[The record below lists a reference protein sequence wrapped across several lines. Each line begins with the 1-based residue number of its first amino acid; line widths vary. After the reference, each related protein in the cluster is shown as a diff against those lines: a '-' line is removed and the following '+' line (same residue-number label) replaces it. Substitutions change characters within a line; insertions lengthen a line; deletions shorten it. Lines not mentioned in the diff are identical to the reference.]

1 MFEANFPTD
10 REGVS
15 YRTVWNLFKRIA
27 AKKVQKHCPVIRLL
41 KTIVCQDR
49 LWINETKENWNKKV
63 SGFLNCVQGLSD
75 ADKALLFSG
84 TARKVY
90 RLPTPDSS
98 AGKL

>member
-27 AKKVQKHCPVIRLL
+27 AKKVRKHCPLIRLI
-41 KTIVCQDR
+41 KTIVCQGR
-49 LWINETKENWNKKV
+49 LWINETKEDWNEK
-63 SGFLNCVQGLSD
+63 GERFPFVQGLSD

-90 RLPTPDSS
+90 RLPTPNSS